1 MAKKPFFLKKKKK
14 IEQFLKNQLIFG
26 FFLFLP
32 MAQEKERELGTI
44 PFLVDFFLKSFFFIL
59 FKYLLAKIRLFG

>member
-14 IEQFLKNQLIFG
+14 IEPFLKNQLIFG